1 MWLLYIDLIA
11 TESNIRFE
19 CLPVPPTL
27 RFPTAITGKSKDTIL
42 NPCIEKKFRI
52 LVIKPYK
59 MENKQ

>member
-42 NPCIEKKFRI
+42 NPVSKKIPHTRDQTI
-52 LVIKPYK
+52 
-59 MENKQ
+59 